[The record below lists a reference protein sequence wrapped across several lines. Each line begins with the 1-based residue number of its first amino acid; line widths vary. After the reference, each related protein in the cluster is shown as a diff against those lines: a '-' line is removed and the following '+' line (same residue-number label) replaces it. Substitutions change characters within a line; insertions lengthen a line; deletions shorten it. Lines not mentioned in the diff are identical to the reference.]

1 MFFCRRDR
9 WKRARDREAA
19 RRNASERTA
28 NHPAARLRRKLLL
41 GLSACAVAASTIG
54 CHREFYRQQA
64 DDEARALVE
73 EKSCDPRW
81 ALPWFNIEMNP
92 ASRYYDPYDP
102 VKPPLPPDDP
112 ESHELMHCVY
122 GKKGWSKWHENG
134 DRSGLE
140 NPVWQQC
147 LDQSVARSPNGEY
160 VLRLEDSVRLAL
172 VHSPQYQSQLETLY
186 LSALDVST
194 ERFRLD
200 TQFFGSN
207 GTFYNHRGP
216 NPSGAGAGNTA
227 ASGASSY
234 GGSTL
239 LAPFGAVGDTL
250 RNTTGLE
257 ARRRFATAGELVVGF
272 ANSFMWQFAGPD
284 QSASASIASFA
295 FLQPLLRAGGRVVG
309 LERLTLAE
317 RTLLANVRAMYRY
330 RQGFFTQ
337 IAIGNNDGATGPQRR
352 GGFTGAGLDGFTGV
366 GTGGFGG
373 VGDATGFGGGGG
385 GGNQGAGGGGG
396 GTTGFAGGGAGLQG
410 GFIGLVQRL
419 QQIRNLQELLKA
431 QARTRP
437 LLEANLAAGLIDIAQ
452 VDQFRQNIETER
464 ANMLDARNQLETALD
479 QFKTQTLGLPPH
491 VPIDLDDSLI
501 KQFQFIDPALG
512 AAQDTL
518 AQILSDLGDL
528 EAKPSVA
535 ELEAMADRIAAS
547 QRDIDAQLTHVQGD
561 LQKLDTL
568 DGSRF
573 RDVSP
578 QDEQTTRD
586 EWARLKE
593 THKRL
598 IENQAEAGATLA
610 EIRSRLAPETTDKV
624 MSELV
629 SLAVKQDNL
638 VKELT
643 LVQARSRLEV
653 ITVEPVD
660 LHPLDALAIARA
672 HRVDWMNNRATLVDT
687 WRLIEFNANALESGL
702 DIVMSGDVGT
712 IGNNPVDFRQT
723 TGTLRAGLR
732 FDAPFTRLN
741 ERNIYRAQLISYQ
754 QARRRLIQF
763 EDGVHQTLRG
773 RLRQLN
779 QHRANLEIQRRAM
792 AIAIRR
798 VDERRENL
806 NKPVAPAAPGA
817 APQQFGPTAARDLL
831 DALSD
836 LRSVQNNV
844 MSVWLAYYGTHMQ
857 LVRDLGVMQL
867 DENGLWVA
875 QPLDQFERMG
885 PDECLLPPEIPA
897 QWFKDLEAAG
907 AGPLPS
913 ETQPLVPPTPEPGQ
927 DDSAAPIQP
936 PVEPPKPNTPAD
948 NEQSQAVPARRLP
961 SAQPRPLG
969 AQAVTSAKPLWT
981 SDPAAS
987 SQRPVIAPRDTE
999 VGTDRNRSSIIVPTS
1014 ATK

>member
-1 MFFCRRDR
+1 MIDPIAF
-9 WKRARDREAA
+9 
-19 RRNASERTA
+19 
-28 NHPAARLRRKLLL
+28 LRRKLLL
-41 GLSACAVAASTIG
+41 GLTAGLMFGSASG
-54 CHREFYRQQA
+54 CHREFYRKQA

-81 ALPWFNIEMNP
+81 AMPGFNIEMNP
-92 ASRYYDPYDP
+92 ASRYYDQYDP

-122 GKKGWSKWHENG
+122 GEKGWSKWHENG

-140 NPVWQQC
+140 NPTWQQC
-147 LDQSVARSPNGEY
+147 LDQYVTRSPSGAY
-160 VLRLEDSVRLAL
+160 VLRLEDSMRLAL
-172 VHSPQYQSQLETLY
+172 IHSPNYQQQLETLY
-186 LSALDVST
+186 LSSLDVST

-200 TQFFGSN
+200 TQFFGGNS
-207 GTFYNHRGP
+207 TFYNHRGP
-216 NPSGAGAGNTA
+216 DPTGSGAGNTA
-227 ASGASSY
+227 GGGAGVF
-234 GGSTL
+234 GGSPRLT
-239 LAPFGAVGDTL
+239 PFGAVGDTL
-250 RNTTGLE
+250 RTTTGLE

-272 ANSFMWQFAGPD
+272 ANSFVWQFAGPD
-284 QSASASIASFA
+284 QSAAASIASFA

-337 IAIGNNDGATGPQRR
+337 IAIGDNNGVAGPQRR

-385 GGNQGAGGGGG
+385 GQNQGAGGGGG
-396 GTTGFAGGGAGLQG
+396 GTTGFAGGGAGLQN
-410 GFIGLVQRL
+410 GFIGLVQQL

-464 ANMLDARNQLETALD
+464 ANMLSAKNSLATQLD
-479 QFKTQTLGLPPH
+479 QFKVQTLGLPPH
-491 VPIDLDDSLI
+491 VPIELNDSLI
-501 KQFQFIDPALG
+501 KQFQFIDPDLG

-518 AQILSDLGDL
+518 SQILSELGDL
-528 EAKPSVA
+528 KSQPSVPD
-535 ELEAMADRIAAS
+535 LEAIADRIAAAL
-547 QRDIDAQLTHVQGD
+547 RDIAEQLTVVESD

-568 DGSRF
+568 SESRF
-573 RDVSP
+573 QDVAP
-578 QDEQTTRD
+578 ADQQTTRE
-586 EWARLKE
+586 EWTRLKE
-593 THKRL
+593 THQRL
-598 IENQAEAGATLA
+598 IEGHAEQVAKLSEIRATLT
-610 EIRSRLAPETTDKV
+610 PEMTEKV
-624 MSELV
+624 MGHLVTLSVEL
-629 SLAVKQDNL
+629 DNL
-638 VKELT
+638 VKELS

-653 ITVEPVD
+653 ITVEPVE

-672 HRVDWMNNRATLVDT
+672 NRVDWMNNRATLVDT

-702 DIVMSGDVGT
+702 DLVFSGDVGT
-712 IGNNPVDFRQT
+712 TGTNPVEFSHT

-763 EDGVHQTLRG
+763 EDGVHQQLRG
-773 RLRQLN
+773 RLRQLE

-817 APQQFGPTAARDLL
+817 APAQFGPTAARDLL

-844 MSVWLAYYGTHMQ
+844 MSVWLAYYGTHM
-857 LVRDLGVMQL
+857 LLIRDLGVMQL
-867 DENGLWVA
+867 DENNLWVA
-875 QPLDQFERMG
+875 QPLDQVERMRT
-885 PDECLLPPEIPA
+885 DECLLPPAIPE
-897 QWFKDLEAAG
+897 QWFKDLDAAG
-907 AGPLPS
+907 TPSDLSGRGSEANSSTNSELPHPPAPRDPPNGPDAALIR
-913 ETQPLVPPTPEPGQ
+913 ETPEPREE
-927 DDSAAPIQP
+927 SRWWPHRRKEKE
-936 PVEPPKPNTPAD
+936 PV
-948 NEQSQAVPARRLP
+948 
-961 SAQPRPLG
+961 
-969 AQAVTSAKPLWT
+969 
-981 SDPAAS
+981 
-987 SQRPVIAPRDTE
+987 APRTLSVQSVAAARE
-999 VGTDRNRSSIIVPTS
+999 VSKPKVRAR
-1014 ATK
+1014 K